1 MADATRTTTLAAQTF
16 EETPH
21 LREQAEESPKLEQLR
36 SSARRVTLGTDGGE
50 TYYVLEGD
58 LLYDDDELELH
69 ALQQDV
75 RAKAKEVGLTPDAQS
90 GREDALVVVAP
101 GGKIVRWRPGKVLT
115 YTVLRESFP
124 TEDNYNVVVES
135 VKAATQAWQ
144 DTCGIMFEHRSEF
157 DAHTNVSASPD
168 DIDASLVFTV
178 RYIDAGGQFIAAA
191 FFPTYPPARRRV
203 LIDPS
208 FFGND
213 LTFDR
218 VGVLRHELG
227 HTLGFRHEHIRSE
240 APAAC
245 PDEPAYDTLNL
256 TDYDP
261 QSVMHYFC
269 GAVGSRELAI
279 TELDRLGA
287 QKVYGPSL
295 SAMML
300 VD

>member
-1 MADATRTTTLAAQTF
+1 MADATRTVTLAAQTF
-16 EETPH
+16 EETPQ
-21 LREQAEESPKLEQLR
+21 LREQAQETPKLEELR
-36 SSARRVTLGTDGGE
+36 SSARKVTLEPGGPE
-50 TYYVLEGD
+50 YYVLEGD
-58 LLYDDDELELH
+58 LVYDDDELELY

-75 RAKAKEVGLTPDAQS
+75 RAKAKEVGLTPAADS
-90 GREDALVVVAP
+90 GRDAALVVVAP
-101 GGKIVRWRPGKVLT
+101 GGKVVRWRPGKVLT

-124 TEDNYNVVVES
+124 TQANYDLVVES
-135 VKAATQAWQ
+135 VQKATQAWM

-168 DIDASLVFTV
+168 EIDSSLVFTV
-178 RYIDAGGQFIAAA
+178 RYIDASGQFIAAA

-208 FFGND
+208 FFADD
-213 LTFDR
+213 LTFNR
-218 VGVLRHELG
+218 EGVLRHELG

>member
-1 MADATRTTTLAAQTF
+1 MADATRTKTLAAQTF
-16 EETPH
+16 QDTPH
-21 LREQAEESPKLEQLR
+21 LREEAEQSPKLDQLR
-36 SSARRVTLGTDGGE
+36 DSARRVTIGDATF
-50 TYYVLEGD
+50 YVLEGD
-58 LLYDDDELELH
+58 LLYDDDELELY

-75 RAKAKEVGLTPDAQS
+75 KAKAREVGLSPAQQS

-101 GGKIVRWRPGKVLT
+101 GGRIVRWRPGKVLN
-115 YTVLRESFP
+115 YTVLRASFP
-124 TEDNYNVVVES
+124 GQADYDTAVDCT
-135 VKAATQAWQ
+135 AQATQAWQ
-144 DTCGIMFEHRSEF
+144 DVCGIEFAHLKEH
-157 DAHTNVSASPD
+157 DDHGDVSASPD
-168 DIDASLVFTV
+168 QISPDLVFTV
-178 RYIDAGGQFIAAA
+178 RYIDAGGQFIASA

-208 FFGND
+208 FYSDD
-213 LTFDR
+213 LIFDR

-227 HTLGFRHEHIRSE
+227 HSLGFRHEHIRSE

-245 PDEPAYDTLNL
+245 PDEPTYDTLDL

-269 GAVGSRELAI
+269 GEVGSRQLAI

-295 SAMML
+295 SSMML

>member
-1 MADATRTTTLAAQTF
+1 MADATRTVTLAAQTF
-16 EETPH
+16 QESPH
-21 LREQAEESPKLEQLR
+21 LRQEAEASPKLDELR
-36 SSARRVTLGTDGGE
+36 SSARQLMLEPGGT

-58 LLYDDDELELH
+58 LIYDDDELELY

-75 RAKAKEVGLTPDAQS
+75 RAKAKEVGLTPAPS
-90 GREDALVVVAP
+90 GREDALVVVAS
-101 GGKIVRWRPGKVLT
+101 GGKIVRWRPEKVLS

-124 TEDNYNVVVES
+124 SQENYDLAVES
-135 VKAATQAWQ
+135 VNAATQAWQ
-144 DTCGIMFEHRSEF
+144 DTCDIVFEHRSEF
-157 DAHTNVSASPD
+157 DGHTNVSASPE

-178 RYIDAGGQFIAAA
+178 RYIDGGGQFIAAA

-208 FFGND
+208 FFADD
-213 LTFDR
+213 LSFDR

-261 QSVMHYFC
+261 RSVMHYFC

-287 QKVYGPSL
+287 QKVYGPSAEL
-295 SAMML
+295 SSMML